1 FALAIRGD
9 VGWWPVAIIA
19 ARELLISL
27 YRVLEGRRG
36 ISMPARRLGKW
47 KANVQFL
54 AISLVHFPP
63 TSDMTWLHDTA
74 LGAAVA
80 ITVVSGY
87 DLIRAA
93 RRAEE
98 APAPHEM

>member
-1 FALAIRGD
+1 M
-9 VGWWPVAIIA
+9 
-19 ARELLISL
+19 

-36 ISMPARRLGKW
+36 VSMPARRLGKW

-54 AISLVHFPP
+54 AISLVLFPP
-63 TSDMTWLHDTA
+63 TSDTAWVHDVA
-74 LGAAVA
+74 LWAAVV

-98 APAPHEM
+98 ASSTNEMAR